1 MRSLIRSLTT
11 SAVVA
16 AFLVSGTVSISSA
29 GNRIDGNAGT
39 RSRERRSTDDD
50 KKLAGL
56 IRELTNRSTEGL
68 VEEQSPTGGISLDLR
83 GRFQQVTLGR
93 LDWKGDPVA
102 ACVSSVEEANDF
114 FGRDLDTGRP
124 VPSISFLRDDLNEI
138 AKRHGMSVDEYL
150 FYSKLISDYAVNY
163 ALASPSS
170 ANIVI
175 QNNDGVNEGFND
187 PTAAF
192 VVGEGGNMG
201 TTKGQQRLNVFN
213 FAAGIWGAF
222 LDSSVTTTIR
232 SQFDPL
238 TPCSSTGGVLGSA
251 GALNLHAN
259 FASAPFANT
268 WYSGALANKIS
279 GTDLNANPE
288 IDATFNSSIDNG
300 CLGTG
305 TRFYYGLDNVTPSGR
320 VNLLVVVLH
329 EMGHGFGFQTFV
341 NSSTGVMPLD
351 LPDTYLRNMFDRT
364 TGLYWHQ
371 MTNAERAASA
381 INTNNVMWDGP
392 SVRIASSFLTS
403 GREAA
408 TGRVE
413 LFAPN
418 PIQGGSSLS
427 HFSSAATPNLLMEPS
442 INLGL
447 PLDLDLTRQLMRDIG
462 WYRDT
467 TADNVP
473 DTITSVTPN
482 SGTVVIGT
490 NVMVTWINNGS
501 FNRNVT
507 IELSTDGGTT
517 FPTTIAS
524 NVANTGSFTW
534 TVPNSPTGQARVRVR
549 EAGFASP
556 LGSSS
561 GNFVISLTPSA
572 SNISI
577 SGRVLD
583 HSGRGVRGAMVR
595 AYDSEGNLK
604 TALTNSFGF
613 YRIEGLAA
621 GQGYTLEA
629 RAKGLT
635 FGQRFVIG
643 DDDLTGIDMM
653 PE

>member
-1 MRSLIRSLTT
+1 MRSLIRSFTAA
-11 SAVVA
+11 AVVA

-29 GNRIDGNAGT
+29 GNQIDGNGGT
-39 RSRERRSTDDD
+39 RSREGRSTEDD
-50 KKLAGL
+50 KKLADL
-56 IRELTNRSTEGL
+56 IRELTNRSAEGL
-68 VEEQSPTGGISLDLR
+68 AEEQLPTGGISLDLR
-83 GRFQQVTLGR
+83 SRFQQVTLGR

-124 VPSISFLRDDLNEI
+124 VPSMSFLRDDLNEI

-150 FYSKLISDYAVNY
+150 FYSKMISDYAVNY

-251 GALNLHAN
+251 GAVNIHAN
-259 FASAPFANT
+259 FTSAPFAST
-268 WYSGALANKIS
+268 WYPAALANKIS
-279 GTDLNANPE
+279 GADLSANPE
-288 IDATFNSSIDNG
+288 INATFNSSIDSG

-341 NSSTGVMPLD
+341 NSSTGVMALD

-371 MTNAERAASA
+371 MTNAERATSA

-392 SVRIASSFLTS
+392 NVRIDSGFLTA

-418 PIQGGSSLS
+418 PVQGGSSLS
-427 HFSSAATPNLLMEPS
+427 HFSSAASPNLLMEPN

-524 NVANTGSFTW
+524 NVTNTGSFTW

-549 EAGFASP
+549 EAGFAAP
-556 LGSSS
+556 LGASS

-583 HSGRGVRGAMVR
+583 HSGRGVRGATVR

-635 FGQRFVIG
+635 FGQRFIIG